1 MNIIDTVRTHILERY
16 SERNDSQGMEMYD
29 THVKYVVEYAKE
41 LAKKLNADEEVVEIS
56 ALLHD
61 IAQVDDSYETHDV
74 DGANYAEKFLTTL
87 NYDPKKVAMV
97 KHCILTHR
105 GSKNIPR
112 ETVEA
117 ECVASA
123 DAMAHFR
130 SIPDMFYL
138 VYVDFGKD
146 VEEGKQMLKDKL
158 ERSFRKMIPEAQE
171 IVREK
176 YEAAMV
182 ILS

>member
-1 MNIIDTVRTHILERY
+1 MNIIETVRTHVLKRY
-16 SERNDSQGMEMYD
+16 SERNDAQGMEMYD

-41 LAKKLNADEEVVEIS
+41 LSKKLNADEEVVEIA

-61 IAQVDDSYETHDV
+61 IAQIDDHYETHDI
-74 DGANYAEKFLTTL
+74 DGADYAEKYLQGL
-87 NYDPKKVAMV
+87 NYDTRKTAMV
-97 KHCILTHR
+97 KHCILAHR
-105 GSKNIPR
+105 GSRGIPR
-112 ETVEA
+112 ETIEA

-130 SIPDMFYL
+130 SIPEMFYL

-171 IVREK
+171 LVREK
-176 YEAAMV
+176 YNAAMV